1 MTSSNCKNLE
11 VRTTAGITSPS
22 PGRLV
27 GYAAIF
33 GAPADLGDFTETV
46 RSGAFADTL
55 AKRSGSILAL
65 FDHERRSILGR
76 TGAGTLKL
84 SEDSKGL
91 AFDLAL
97 PDTGMGR
104 DLAVLV
110 ERGDVSGCSFAFRCD
125 SDVWEMR
132 GKTLHRELVAV
143 TLDEITIT
151 PTPAYAD
158 TSVAL
163 RSRPKQYQC
172 FFVGVDT
179 RRAWLD
185 TCR

>member
-1 MTSSNCKNLE
+1 MTSSNCKDIE

-27 GYAAIF
+27 GYAAVF
-33 GAPADLGDFTETV
+33 GAPANLGDFTETV
-46 RSGAFADTL
+46 RPGAFADTL
-55 AKRSGSILAL
+55 AKRSGNVLAL

-84 SEDSKGL
+84 HEDGKGL

-97 PDTGMGR
+97 PDTSLGR

-110 ERGDVSGCSFAFRCD
+110 ERGDVAGCSFGFTCD
-125 SDVWEMR
+125 SDAWEMR

-143 TLDEITIT
+143 TLHEITIT
-151 PTPAYAD
+151 PSPAYVD
-158 TSVAL
+158 TAVAM
-163 RSRPKQYQC
+163 RSKPKAYQM
-172 FFVGVDT
+172 FFVGGDP